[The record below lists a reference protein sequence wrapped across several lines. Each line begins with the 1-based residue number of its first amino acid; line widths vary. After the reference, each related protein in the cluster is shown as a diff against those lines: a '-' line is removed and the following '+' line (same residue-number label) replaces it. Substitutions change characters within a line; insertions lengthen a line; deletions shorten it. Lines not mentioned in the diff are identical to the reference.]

1 MINPRRGDNLIL
13 HLLNSIIFDL
23 IHTIESNSLCSVD
36 LDQANHNTPVVWEIE
51 INKTDKQEANG
62 PHSSPEKQM
71 QSINTFPLAM
81 IIPNTD

>member
-1 MINPRRGDNLIL
+1 MLDQPYITLQ
-13 HLLNSIIFDL
+13 NSIIFDL
-23 IHTIESNSLCSVD
+23 IQTIESNSLCSVD

-51 INKTDKQEANG
+51 IIKIDKQEANG

-71 QSINTFPLAM
+71 QLINTFPLAM